1 MCSWDSDCMKRKKW
15 TILIY
20 ADGNNEMEQ
29 VIYESLESLK
39 GMEANKDINVVMEIG
54 LLGKSEI
61 STELKSSGVKRY
73 NLNSPNPILLKD
85 LGKVN
90 MADPNNLYSFIGW
103 AIKKFPAHHYML
115 ILSGHGAGFVGGLT
129 DISLEE
135 NYIMGIPEMAKAIGS
150 GSKDSKSIIDILLL
164 DMCFM
169 NSIEILYELTQYNDS
184 IKSMI
189 TYTNAAPYSGLD
201 YNALIKLIEKNFGIN
216 DIDLFIKYIID
227 NLDFELTAYRLDKS
241 QLDFIKKKF
250 SDLAFYYLMD
260 KGVNEIPIS
269 LVKNIS
275 LKDTSG
281 KYIDDTTYEYINEIN
296 SLIQS
301 TIICSKSK
309 FHGINSSINITS
321 EDMSKLIHFYSKLAF
336 SKDNHW
342 TNLLCSNQTN
352 IYATATNKIKVR
364 TVNSSISTI
373 HYILEFNSLK

>member
-1 MCSWDSDCMKRKKW
+1 MKRKKW

-29 VIYESLESLK
+29 VIYESMESLK
-39 GMEANKDINVVMEIG
+39 GMEANKDISVVMEIG

-61 STELKSSGVKRY
+61 STALKSSGVKRY
-73 NLNSPNPILLKD
+73 NLNSPNPILLED

-90 MADPNNLYSFIGW
+90 MADPNNLYSFISWG
-103 AIKKFPAHHYML
+103 IKEFPANHYML

-129 DISLEE
+129 DISLED
-135 NYIMGIPEMAKAIGS
+135 NYIMGIPEMAKAIGA

-169 NSIEILYELTQYNDS
+169 NSIEILHELTQYNDS
-184 IKSMI
+184 IKRMI
-189 TYTNAAPYSGLD
+189 TYTNAAPYSGLN
-201 YNALIKLIEKNFGIN
+201 YNALIKLTEKNSRIK
-216 DIDLFIKYIID
+216 DIDLFIRYIID
-227 NLDFELTAYRLDKS
+227 NLNFGLTAYRLDKS

-250 SDLAFYYLMD
+250 SDLAFYYLMN
-260 KGVNEIPIS
+260 KGVNESPIS
-269 LVKNIS
+269 LVKNLS

-281 KYIDDTTYEYINEIN
+281 KYIDDTSYKYINEIN

-309 FHGINSSINITS
+309 FHGINSSIKITS

-336 SKDNHW
+336 SKDNCW

-352 IYATATNKIKVR
+352 INTTATNKIKVR
-364 TVNSSISTI
+364 TINSSTSTI